1 MSGNG
6 EDKGGYGQMGLQA
19 EKKTVIL
26 TLPEKTNYMIMPH
39 DQATEVG
46 TEIVRLAYI
55 AKTGTTPKSR
65 GIIAEQLQEKLHTRC
80 EIVLVRELQK
90 KTKPPKI
97 ARMLADICIQ
107 EVL

>member
-1 MSGNG
+1 MSTNG
-6 EDKGGYGQMGLQA
+6 DDTGGYGQMGMQV
-19 EKKTVIL
+19 EKGTVIL

-39 DQATEVG
+39 DQATEIG
-46 TEIVRLAYI
+46 TEMVRLAYV

-65 GIIAEQLQEKLHTRC
+65 GLIAEQLQEKLHNRC
-80 EIVLVRELQK
+80 QIILVREIQK
-90 KTKPPKI
+90 KTKLPKI